1 MGQNPICVM
10 TTLQWFSKSKMS
22 NIWSKLIEH
31 QSHHKQNK
39 NTFSVYQFVCH
50 FIDYSKEFIF
60 AIRYFKKRVNNE
72 NIVKYP
78 NQSNNPPIPASSYS
92 SFGGGGTSF
101 LAFLSS
107 FFGYYLGACLAAGAG
122 SEAADDDPEAPK
134 LKNEA
139 MFCPSTA
146 LAKSF
151 GQYDSTLIPA
161 ALTKVAI
168 FSPITIIIW
177 HTSDVL
183 SIVVEDEGSISAS

>member
-1 MGQNPICVM
+1 
-10 TTLQWFSKSKMS
+10 MS
-22 NIWSKLIEH
+22 NSSDSNLTEH
-31 QSHHKQNK
+31 HIIKKQK
-39 NTFSVYQFVCH
+39 YI
-50 FIDYSKEFIF
+50 FILLRCMIIDQLFKGINF
-60 AIRYFKKRVNNE
+60 AIYIFKKRVNNE

-78 NQSNNPPIPASSYS
+78 NQSNNPPIPPSSYS

-107 FFGYYLGACLAAGAG
+107 FFGYYLEACLAAGAG